1 MIFVPWGTF
10 TPQHIATLLLSAA
23 LIVGLH
29 FLLRKLPQKQQT
41 AILFVLSFAG
51 IAAIV
56 FNLLMWDSPIEYLP
70 LHMCSINAILL
81 PLTVLSRNRVL
92 GSLTLLWCLGAALA
106 LIANTGQADFVI
118 PSGAFFFY
126 YIPHTL
132 EVAVPVL
139 LFTTGL
145 IRFDFRTTP
154 HTVAITMAIYTVV
167 HFANRFLN
175 RYAAENGILDWQ
187 GEIAELNYMFA
198 LSPEGKPRLEVCWHA
213 MADPDWDMYGAVPL
227 VVVYLG
233 LIWAITRC
241 AARMKAGKRGIGVGG
256 SEVIS
261 AEHNG
266 GVL

>member
-23 LIVGLH
+23 MIVGLH

-118 PSGAFFFY
+118 PSAAFNGNN
-126 YIPHTL
+126 
-132 EVAVPVL
+132 VSVP
-139 LFTTGL
+139 
-145 IRFDFRTTP
+145 
-154 HTVAITMAIYTVV
+154 
-167 HFANRFLN
+167 
-175 RYAAENGILDWQ
+175 
-187 GEIAELNYMFA
+187 
-198 LSPEGKPRLEVCWHA
+198 
-213 MADPDWDMYGAVPL
+213 
-227 VVVYLG
+227 
-233 LIWAITRC
+233 
-241 AARMKAGKRGIGVGG
+241 
-256 SEVIS
+256 
-261 AEHNG
+261 
-266 GVL
+266 